1 MNISETI
8 VTCCNGT
15 GTKTFQMGCA
25 ECPAAKWNAFIG
37 GGKCFFPMFNQHGL
51 CVCEKSN

>member
-37 GGKCFFPMFNQHGL
+37 GGEMLFSDVQSTRTV
-51 CVCEKSN
+51 CV